1 MKTENRFPVLDGTYL
16 MILEVSDETYQR
28 FWNSEVPDR
37 IYQRFWNS
45 EVPNRTYQRFW
56 NSEVL
61 DRTYQKFW
69 NSEVLDQMEPID
81 DFEIR
86 RFQMEP
92 INDFEIQRSWTPK
105 NGSRLYFRRSALN
118 FEDPRRQSK
127 TSLLMLYQFDYWVLD
142 CFILYIG
149 LEFFGM
155 VSVRTFG
162 RNSIGW
168 DLWAK
173 WYRLE
178 GSLAEWSTASWVLP
192 EWNFEALLTNK
203 IFLFFVNPQLLG
215 WDLDRTS
222 KGCGYFQLFGQL
234 YDRILKVFGFLDK
247 ISKVLTPFER
257 TLKVL
262 APFERTL
269 KVLASFERTLKAQL
283 PFERTSKVPSS
294 HLAHFEDPGI
304 SCQTF

>member
-1 MKTENRFPVLDGTYL
+1 MKTENRFPVLDGTYW
-16 MILEVSDETYQR
+16 MILEVSDGTYQR

-155 VSVRTFG
+155 LGPLGGIVSVGIFG
-162 RNSIGW
+162 RNGIGW
-168 DLWAK
+168 KDLWRNGL
-173 WYRLE
+173 RLP
-178 GSLAEWSTASWVLP
+178 GC
-192 EWNFEALLTNK
+192 
-203 IFLFFVNPQLLG
+203 FLNGTSKVHDFLEPLDPQLLG